1 MWAGVNING
10 GPLYYG
16 IIPKMF
22 HVILLPMLKILF
34 FFKLEWLKILKDIFK
49 EDYSICD
56 N

>member
-16 IIPKMF
+16 IPKIF
-22 HVILLPMLKILF
+22 HVILLPMLNILF
-34 FFKLEWLKILKDIFK
+34 FFKLEWLKILKDIFE
-49 EDYSICD
+49 EDYPTCV